1 MRIQR
6 RKQPAY
12 IFTFLLLIS
21 LYPIT
26 VIAEQPRHH
35 WSIENSLGFTY
46 GHARELV
53 YQYPG
58 SPDLLSELV
67 WPLEGLLYYGTS
79 LTFSY
84 GKSPMAGFYSTLGVR
99 FGFFMQSGTITDKD
113 WLNADTNGYFLTNF
127 SAHDAISEHS
137 QWVDATIGYGF
148 IVSDRFIIR
157 TGLTASFMNLHWTA
171 RDGYIQYGS
180 NTGQNTSS
188 YVPWSS
194 SFPKVPVYGTG
205 IAYWQNWVS
214 IAPTLEVLWLV
225 DNRLSLTAAASVYV
239 LNSCNDQD
247 DHYLRELPL
256 QFTEHV
262 SGGFGIEP
270 KLTVSYRLVS
280 NISVGIEGTWRY
292 ITGLRGNTSTME
304 IGSGMTGG
312 PYADLAGTD
321 YSVGSC
327 AVFVRFTPQR

>member
-1 MRIQR
+1 MKRIWR
-6 RKQPAY
+6 TLT
-12 IFTFLLLIS
+12 IFPVLLLHLLCPALGTAEEAS
-21 LYPIT
+21 LY
-26 VIAEQPRHH
+26 
-35 WSIENSLGFTY
+35 WSIENSLGLTY

-53 YQYPG
+53 YQDSG
-58 SPDLLSELV
+58 LPDLLSELV

-84 GKSPMAGFYSTLGVR
+84 GKSPMAGFYSRLDVR
-99 FGFFMQSGTITDKD
+99 FGFTMQSGTITDKD
-113 WLNADTNGYFLTNF
+113 WLGYNTATNSYFLTHF

-148 IVSDRFIIR
+148 MVSDRFIIR

-180 NTGQNTSS
+180 NIGQNNSS

-194 SFPKVPVYGTG
+194 SFPKDPVYGTG

-225 DNRLSLTAAASVYV
+225 DNRLTLTAAASVYV

-262 SGGFGIEP
+262 NGGFGIEP

-280 NISVGIEGTWRY
+280 NISVGIEGAWRY
-292 ITGLRGNTSTME
+292 ITRLRGNTSIME
-304 IGSGMTGG
+304 IGSGTTGG
-312 PYADLAGTD
+312 PYTDLAGTD